1 MVAAEKKAA
10 VLIVR
15 GLVLLGILDGGEGL
29 GKQLLV
35 AEQGRRA
42 RMRELEPANIDS

>member
-10 VLIVR
+10 ALIVS
-15 GLVLLGILDGGEGL
+15 GLVLLGIWDGGEGL

-35 AEQGRRA
+35 AEQGRA
-42 RMRELEPANIDS
+42 RRREVEPANY